1 MLEVFTVP
9 ESGLMKE
16 TYSTALET
24 ELMDSVGINGE
35 LGLSKSH
42 RFWLLSVIIV
52 MFNVYPRFWLLV
64 L

>member
-42 RFWLLSVIIV
+42 RF
-52 MFNVYPRFWLLV
+52 
-64 L
+64 

>member
-1 MLEVFTVP
+1 MLEVFTEP

-42 RFWLLSVIIV
+42 RF
-52 MFNVYPRFWLLV
+52 
-64 L
+64 